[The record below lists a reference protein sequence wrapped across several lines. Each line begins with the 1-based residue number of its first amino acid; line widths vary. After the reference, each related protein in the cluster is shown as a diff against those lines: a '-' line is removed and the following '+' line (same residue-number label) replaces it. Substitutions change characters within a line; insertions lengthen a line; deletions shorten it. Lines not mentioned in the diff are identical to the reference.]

1 MTEDRSDGAPD
12 EGSPDHEVGEAP
24 VGSDESVDASVGETA
39 SDVSLTADPPS
50 AIRSGQ
56 RLDRLAELEEERRYL
71 LRSLKDLENE
81 RAAGDVDDVD
91 YATLKNGYT
100 ARAASVLRQIDD
112 GRRALAPR
120 RPRNWKRSIAVSLVV
135 VAFAVAIGSALASAF
150 GERGADDQITGF
162 TPGDDTRT
170 TLANARAALNSLD
183 FVRAQQL
190 FLEADQYEGERGRE
204 NAEAR
209 AYLGWSTFLVA
220 RPPAGQGEIDPR
232 QLDISLI
239 ALNQAI
245 AMDPTFPDPYCFV
258 AIIEFNF
265 NKDADTALPF
275 VDQCEALNP
284 PSDIDAIVAPFA
296 ERIRA
301 AASE

>member
-1 MTEDRSDGAPD
+1 M
-12 EGSPDHEVGEAP
+12 
-24 VGSDESVDASVGETA
+24 
-39 SDVSLTADPPS
+39 TADTPS
-50 AIRSGQ
+50 TIRSGQ

-81 RAAGDVDDVD
+81 HVAGDVDEVD
-91 YATLKNGYT
+91 YETLRNGYT
-100 ARAASVLRQIDD
+100 VRAASVLRQIDD
-112 GRRALAPR
+112 GRRALAPKP
-120 RPRNWKRSIAVSLVV
+120 PRNWKRLIAMSLVA
-135 VAFAVAIGSALASAF
+135 VAFAIAIGAALASAF
-150 GERGADDQITGF
+150 GERGIDDQITGF

-170 TLANARAALNSLD
+170 TLANARAALNQGEFVLAQEL
-183 FVRAQQL
+183 FVRA
-190 FLEADQYEGERGRE
+190 DQEEIDRGNS

-209 AYLGWSTFLVA
+209 AYVGWTTFFLA
-220 RPPAGQGEIDPR
+220 RQAAGAGEVDPR
-232 QLDISLI
+232 QLEISLL

-245 AMDPTFPDPYCFV
+245 TMDPTFPDPYCFV

-265 NKDADTALPF
+265 NDDADTALPF

-284 PSDIDAIVAPFA
+284 PSEIDAIVAPFA